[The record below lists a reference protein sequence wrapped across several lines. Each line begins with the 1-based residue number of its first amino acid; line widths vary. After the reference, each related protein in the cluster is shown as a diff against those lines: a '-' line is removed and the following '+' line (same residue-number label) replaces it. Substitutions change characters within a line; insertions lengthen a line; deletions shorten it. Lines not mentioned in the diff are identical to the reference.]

1 MCSVRFCKA
10 IARRTIKSVIDNTE
24 VGGGCKYVAS
34 EISIGMRGCASVG
47 PATANSWLV
56 AASLADFSLADD
68 QLATANVS
76 ASSYSYPKYGILA
89 SLSCSCASWQ
99 LSHQLSQV
107 IDHR

>member
-1 MCSVRFCKA
+1 MGFLSPSSTTRQTLHRAAEEPCGYIV
-10 IARRTIKSVIDNTE
+10 VIHVLTVQN
-24 VGGGCKYVAS
+24 
-34 EISIGMRGCASVG
+34 SVG

-56 AASLADFSLADD
+56 AASLADD

-107 IDHR
+107 IDSR